1 MIVEDK
7 FIKQINSHYEW
18 LETSIQS
25 DSIENQRLKQK
36 IHDFSQTNFLLTMM
50 SKSWYAF
57 LHLNYSVQD
66 IKNNLGQCL
75 LVPLNKHIYN
85 LVIKLIIKALSK
97 SLFSNDKYTVCMD
110 PNYQKKY
117 VHFDR
122 FRYDLCTLVSEHI
135 ESETL

>member
-110 PNYQKKY
+110 PNY
-117 VHFDR
+117 
-122 FRYDLCTLVSEHI
+122 
-135 ESETL
+135 